1 MKYLI
6 ACLGNIGAEYDDTR
20 HNIGFKVADYLNE
33 DLKGTFTTSRLAQ
46 VSELRYKG
54 RTMIVIKPTTYMN
67 LSGKAVNYWLQAE
80 KIKQENLL
88 VVLDD
93 LAIPFGT
100 QRMRKQGSA
109 GGHNGLKNIDECLG
123 NNNYARLRVGISD
136 NFAKGRQVDYV
147 LGKWTSD
154 EEKELPFIEDKAI
167 EAIKAFATLGVD
179 RAMNVANAKPKPE
192 KQPKPAPAQQSKPE
206 QL

>member
-1 MKYLI
+1 
-6 ACLGNIGAEYDDTR
+6 
-20 HNIGFKVADYLNE
+20 
-33 DLKGTFTTSRLAQ
+33 
-46 VSELRYKG
+46 
-54 RTMIVIKPTTYMN
+54 
-67 LSGKAVNYWLQAE
+67 
-80 KIKQENLL
+80 

-100 QRMRKQGSA
+100 QRMRKQGSS

-123 NNNYARLRVGISD
+123 NNSYARLRIGISD

-147 LGKWTSD
+147 LGKWTSE

-179 RAMNVANAKPKPE
+179 RAMNVANAKQKKE
-192 KQPKPAPAQQSKPE
+192 E
-206 QL
+206 

>member
-1 MKYLI
+1 MNFLI
-6 ACLGNIGAEYDDTR
+6 AGLGNIGAEYADTR
-20 HNIGFKVADYLNE
+20 HNIGFKVLDAFAKASGTSFLSGRYGSTCTVSVRGHKLIL
-33 DLKGTFTTSRLAQ
+33 LKPS
-46 VSELRYKG
+46 
-54 RTMIVIKPTTYMN
+54 TYMN

-93 LAIPFGT
+93 LALPFGS
-100 QRMRKQGSA
+100 QRMRKQGSS

-179 RAMNVANAKPKPE
+179 RAMNVANAKPKPAP
-192 KQPKPAPAQQSKPE
+192 QPKPAAEPKPE
-206 QL
+206 QKL